1 MDADERL
8 TALKKAY
15 ADIILNTAKEAA
27 ARIMVSERKAL
38 RFEYELKN
46 AKEDALQMLLR
57 LKQMMDSKANEAA
70 VASCT
75 QQKKIEELEAQ
86 LQEAEDIVKDLR
98 EELRAVEAELE
109 RFPRSKQVK
118 HHVQVDNAS
127 IPEPPVTE
135 VQPNSKSQRLYNSL
149 FPLKKSLISNRDLPS
164 IILRSKETE
173 LYRNGCTQR
182 IRACERTPP
191 EIDDTK
197 PESIVK
203 EDEVVDKLHI
213 TPSVEEKEVVKEM
226 DLTAGNSCLTSQT
239 SVKLLEENSDKDLVR
254 TCNGESRIT
263 EKDGIMP
270 QKSTEM
276 EVEPPLK
283 SSETKVPSQPLTDR
297 VIKYTF
303 QRKRKR
309 GALINGSGS
318 SERSEEGSEKANLQH
333 QQLAVTQLEKARLL
347 KLEEER
353 YLSCFMPQKNGGD
366 ITTDGGIKD
375 NLTIIK
381 GL

>member
-8 TALKKAY
+8 TALKRAY

-57 LKQMMDSKANEAA
+57 LKQMMDSKVNEAA
-70 VASCT
+70 VTSCT

-118 HHVQVDNAS
+118 HTVQVDNAS
-127 IPEPPVTE
+127 IPEPQVTVPPSE

-149 FPLKKSLISNRDLPS
+149 FPLKKSLISNGDLPS

-191 EIDDTK
+191 EMDDTK
-197 PESIVK
+197 PDSIVK
-203 EDEVVDKLHI
+203 EDKAVEKLQKS
-213 TPSVEEKEVVKEM
+213 PSMEAKEVVLDQVKET
-226 DLTAGNSCLTSQT
+226 DLTADNSCLTSPS
-239 SVKLLEENSDKDLVR
+239 SVKHIEENIDEDRTIDKDLVR
-254 TCNGESRIT
+254 MCNGQSQTTIR
-263 EKDGIMP
+263 EKDESP
-270 QKSTEM
+270 ESTEM
-276 EVEPPLK
+276 EVDPPLK
-283 SSETKVPSQPLTDR
+283 SLDTMVQSQPLTDR

-309 GALINGSGS
+309 GALINGSAS
-318 SERSEEGSEKANLQH
+318 SERSEENQTGHMGTGKGNLIGELTSEKIHLQH
-333 QQLAVTQLEKARLL
+333 VPRTQLE
-347 KLEEER
+347 EDR
-353 YLSCFMPQKNGGD
+353 YMSLV
-366 ITTDGGIKD
+366 IR
-375 NLTIIK
+375 
-381 GL
+381 